1 MFSMIET
8 SRKTNDYLIFW
19 ANILSFFVLAKKM
32 CVKSFLFPY
41 CLLQKDNWI
50 DFLDISAFFEVCIH
64 FNEYIMNNIKMLS
77 FLILLSKSK

>member
-1 MFSMIET
+1 MIET
-8 SRKTNDYLIFW
+8 FRKTNDYLIFW

-50 DFLDISAFFEVCIH
+50 DFLDISAFLRFVFILM
-64 FNEYIMNNIKMLS
+64 NIMNNIKELS
-77 FLILLSKSK
+77 FKIYTFKK

>member
-8 SRKTNDYLIFW
+8 SRKTNDYLILW

-32 CVKSFLFPY
+32 CVKSFLFLY

-50 DFLDISAFFEVCIH
+50 DFLDISAFLKLVFIL
-64 FNEYIMNNIKMLS
+64 MNI
-77 FLILLSKSK
+77 